1 MIAATSLFLALLF
14 QQQAAAPRP
23 APSNLDMESA
33 NPDGAPAGWDI
44 IPVSPHPGFE
54 FSLAPG
60 ENGGRAA
67 RISRRADVPEEA
79 PDYATFDQ
87 TLDAAPYRGRLVRLS
102 ARVRAVRPGSHI
114 GIGIRVMRP
123 PPKSAGFHDPMADR
137 PIVSDRWERYE
148 VTGRVANDATV
159 IAITIGAMGDAEFFV
174 DDVAFEI
181 VEPNPAPP
189 APEAAAYLDSAIA
202 ILREHH
208 IDSATADWERIAAD
222 ARADIGGARS
232 PADTHMAIRGIIGA
246 LGEKHTMFRPVPP
259 QRPPAAR
266 GGVGRTTPRP
276 PALPRMK
283 LVGGRFGAV
292 RLPAFSGSPEGA
304 QLYTATLRHSLEL
317 LDRQAVCGWIVD
329 LRGNTGGNMWPMLSG
344 LDPLLGAAPFGSF
357 ITPRGE
363 VQHWV
368 RTGGGI
374 LPTPGAES
382 APQPSFRL
390 RAAAR
395 PVAVLID
402 AFTWSSGEMTA
413 VALIG
418 RDGVRTFGAPSGA
431 YTTGNRGHRL
441 PDGALLI
448 VTGTYIR
455 DRAGRDY
462 RDAIVPDE
470 PTRDPMGAA
479 LNWLSA
485 QPCPR

>member
-1 MIAATSLFLALLF
+1 
-14 QQQAAAPRP
+14 
-23 APSNLDMESA
+23 MESIDSA
-33 NPDGAPAGWDI
+33 GAPAGWDVVPI
-44 IPVSPHPGFE
+44 SPHPAFE
-54 FSLAPG
+54 FSSAPG

-67 RISRRADVPEEA
+67 WISRRADVPEDA
-79 PDYATFDQ
+79 PDFATYGQ
-87 TLDAAPYRGRLVRLS
+87 ALDAAPYRGRLVRLS
-102 ARVRAVRPGSHI
+102 ARVRAVRPGTHI

-123 PPKSAGFHDPMADR
+123 PPKSAGFHDPMVDR
-137 PIVSDRWERYE
+137 PIVSDRWQRYE
-148 VTGRVANDATV
+148 VTGRVASDATV
-159 IAITIGAMGDAEFFV
+159 IAISIGAMGDAEFYV
-174 DDVAFEI
+174 DGVAFEI

-189 APEAAAYLDSAIA
+189 APEAAADLDRAIA

-208 IDSATADWERIAAD
+208 IDSATADWDRIAAD
-222 ARADIGGARS
+222 AHAEIGGARS
-232 PADTHMAIRGIIGA
+232 PADTYAAIRGIIGA
-246 LGEKHTMFRPVPP
+246 LGEKHTMFRPMSPP
-259 QRPPAAR
+259 SPPADR
-266 GGVGRTTPRP
+266 GGTGAALPRAL
-276 PALPRMK
+276 ALPRMK

-292 RLPAFSGSPEGA
+292 RLPAFSGTPEEG

-317 LDRQAVCGWIVD
+317 LDRQRVCGWIVD
-329 LRGNTGGNMWPMLSG
+329 LRGNTGGDMWPMLSG
-344 LDPLLGAAPFGSF
+344 LDPLLGPAPFGSF

-368 RTGGGI
+368 RAEGEI

-382 APQPSFRL
+382 TPQPSFRL

-395 PVAVLID
+395 PVAILID
-402 AFTWSSGEMTA
+402 AYTWSSGEMTA

-441 PDGALLI
+441 PDGAMLI

-455 DRAGRDY
+455 DRDGRDY

-479 LNWLSA
+479 TRWLAA
-485 QPCPR
+485 QPCLL